1 MSETEKIRLGIST
14 CLLGEKVR
22 YDGGHKL
29 DRWLRDVLGSYVEYV
44 PVCPEA
50 ECGLGTP
57 REAMRLVGDPQRPRL
72 VTITTGI
79 DHTER
84 METYSR
90 RRVRELEAE
99 NLDGYV
105 FKSKSP
111 SSGMERVK
119 VYDANNVPAK
129 VGRGVFARIFMEH
142 FPLLPVED
150 EGRLNDPRLRENF
163 IERLFVRN
171 RWRNMEQAG
180 LSRSALVDFHSD
192 HKLLVMA
199 HNQAAMRRLGRITA
213 NLKGR
218 PIGEAAGEY
227 ETELMTALARPAT
240 VKKNTN
246 VLQHIMGHF
255 KNDLEADEKQE
266 LLEIIERYHA
276 GLYPLIVPITMLNH
290 YVRRFDTGYLR
301 RQHYLDPHPVELRL
315 RTWL

>member
-1 MSETEKIRLGIST
+1 
-14 CLLGEKVR
+14 
-22 YDGGHKL
+22 
-29 DRWLRDVLGSYVEYV
+29 
-44 PVCPEA
+44 
-50 ECGLGTP
+50 
-57 REAMRLVGDPQRPRL
+57 
-72 VTITTGI
+72 
-79 DHTER
+79 
-84 METYSR
+84 
-90 RRVRELEAE
+90 
-99 NLDGYV
+99 
-105 FKSKSP
+105 
-111 SSGMERVK
+111 
-119 VYDANNVPAK
+119 
-129 VGRGVFARIFMEH
+129 
-142 FPLLPVED
+142 
-150 EGRLNDPRLRENF
+150 
-163 IERLFVRN
+163 
-171 RWRNMEQAG
+171 MEQAG